1 MIETM
6 STSEYTAGQDYH
18 KDSYRSDFAHEHGI
32 YDLRNN
38 SHVNGNKRSK
48 FIPTTLS
55 DVPHMSRKFDMHY
68 TEPLCVRQRAQ
79 RRNDGPL
86 TGSIPL
92 SSIRPGAISPSEAQ
106 LDLAFAYGIRRSDGR
121 VTRLVRADF
130 LNTPYMNPQIPPWQP
145 EEGLIVLPEPR
156 QLSPDRRQGYDPL
169 ITQQSACDLNHPVI
183 TNLSRTSGQDQNL
196 TQLQIDTIVNT
207 GLNNGVTVAP
217 RRRQKI
223 YCDKWVHEGV
233 CAFTQIGCKFK
244 HEMPSDKATQISLGL
259 NHGYPSWYRRACAQ
273 KFRTCPEI
281 SLDTSHQRAI
291 EDNWRRQSS
300 IRHNALRFSQNL
312 SAAQES
318 GQPNFTSVRPV
329 PSRFTYQD
337 NTNSPPFD
345 PNAKPEN
352 FKSQKTINL

>member
-1 MIETM
+1 M

-156 QLSPDRRQGYDPL
+156 QLSPDRRKGYDPL
-169 ITQQSACDLNHPVI
+169 ITQ
-183 TNLSRTSGQDQNL
+183 
-196 TQLQIDTIVNT
+196 QLQIDTIVNT

-300 IRHNALRFSQNL
+300 IRQDALRFSQNL
-312 SAAQES
+312 SAAREFAPPYPRS
-318 GQPNFTSVRPV
+318 CLI
-329 PSRFTYQD
+329 
-337 NTNSPPFD
+337 NS
-345 PNAKPEN
+345 
-352 FKSQKTINL
+352 L